1 LSSPARPSK
10 VPRANPCGL
19 VRAAIAMERNLRQDS
34 GVKEVVDDGGAA
46 QGQGTEAPR
55 VVYRRF
61 FWLLVCAWTAAV
73 SGSLTWSLV
82 EQAHDTRALM
92 LTAAGGLL
100 ERDVLYREWSLRQ
113 GGVYVVKSS
122 QSETPP
128 YPNDPDREI
137 VTPSGQKLT
146 LLNPAVVSRQIFEQ
160 QRLAMGI
167 IGHLTSLRPL
177 QSANAPDAWE
187 QQALQ
192 AFERGVPEVSSEEVR
207 QNSRYFRMMRPLIT
221 VPACLRC
228 HEEQGHQLGQIRGGI
243 SVALPISRFVTPL
256 GENVALVL
264 AHVSLWG
271 LGMAGLTVGGRKLG
285 RHIQARQHAEAKLA
299 HLVKELTES
308 MAKVKTLS
316 GLIPICSSCKKIR
329 NDQGYWTQLETYLKE
344 HSTAEFSHGLCI
356 DCVRTLYPEISCEVE
371 AHVVQKSTSPEPP
384 DKQSPP
390 TPKSGAEPQPNRA
403 HPE

>member
-1 LSSPARPSK
+1 VGWFERRLPW
-10 VPRANPCGL
+10 NGTCG
-19 VRAAIAMERNLRQDS
+19 RISD
-34 GVKEVVDDGGAA
+34 VKAVVEDGGAA
-46 QGQGTEAPR
+46 QGAGTEAPR

-73 SGSLTWSLV
+73 GGSLTWSLV
-82 EQAHDTRALM
+82 EQAYDTRALM
-92 LTAAGGLL
+92 LTSARGLL

-160 QRLAMGI
+160 QRQAMGI

-177 QSANAPDAWE
+177 RQANAPDAWE

-192 AFERGVPEVSSEEVR
+192 DFERGTQEVSSVEVR

-243 SVALPISRFVTPL
+243 SVALPISRFVTPPRREPDFNP
-256 GENVALVL
+256 GSRMPV
-264 AHVSLWG
+264 G
-271 LGMAGLTVGGRKLG
+271 LGMGGLTVGGRKLG
-285 RHIQARQHAEAKLA
+285 RHIQARQDAEAKPA

-344 HSTAEFSHGLCI
+344 HSTAEFSHGLCL
-356 DCVRTLYPEISCEVE
+356 DCVRTLYPEISGEVE
-371 AHVVQKSTSPEPP
+371 AHLVQKPTSPEPP
-384 DKQSPP
+384 DKQSPQ
-390 TPKSGAEPQPNRA
+390 TPE
-403 HPE
+403 